1 MKSYK
6 RLFCCYESNNHSV
19 SCFFFL
25 IWPADGAQ
33 LSVSVC
39 QLSYSKWEGFTKSQH
54 RKYGGLT
61 KQASHIF
68 VLA

>member
-6 RLFCCYESNNHSV
+6 ILFCCCESNNHSV
-19 SCFFFL
+19 RHFFL

-61 KQASHIF
+61 KQASHAF